1 MLDFLNKII
10 PNVMHST
17 DRLLDSILATL
28 QMTLWSGVVMFVCGL
43 FLGVVLTVTREGGI
57 MQRKALYQVLDKL
70 INVCRSIP
78 FVIFI
83 AILLPVTKAIMGT
96 KIGVRGVIVPLL
108 AASVPFFA
116 RQVESALAHV
126 EHGLIEAAESMG
138 KSPVNIIFTV
148 YLYESIPAI
157 ARGTTIKLINLI
169 GMTTDE
175 AVPAMEK
182 YLDDAYL
189 AHLPQVRVVHGRGTG
204 ALRAACHKRLK
215 KLNYVKEF
223 RLGEYGEGDTGVT
236 IVVFK

>member
-96 KIGVRGVIVPLL
+96 KIGVRGVIVPLV

-138 KSPVNIIFTV
+138 STTWQIIRKV
-148 YLYESIPAI
+148 LIPEAMPS
-157 ARGTTIKLINLI
+157 LINGAALC
-169 GMTTDE
+169 MTTVL
-175 AVPAMEK
+175 AYTAMAGSAGGDGLGK
-182 YLDDAYL
+182 IAITY
-189 AHLPQVRVVHGRGTG
+189 G
-204 ALRAACHKRLK
+204 
-215 KLNYVKEF
+215 LNY
-223 RLGEYGEGDTGVT
+223 REYDIMYVSSLLLVALVQIIQIGGDILMRAVDHR
-236 IVVFK
+236 KK

>member
-10 PNVMHST
+10 PNVMRSP

-96 KIGVRGVIVPLL
+96 KIGVRGVIVPLV

-157 ARGTTIKLINLI
+157 ARGTSITLINLI
-169 GMTTDE
+169 GLT
-175 AVPAMEK
+175 AMAG
-182 YLDDAYL
+182 YVGAGGLGDYAITWGYNYGHYDIIWVSVLFVILIVSVIQL
-189 AHLPQVRVVHGRGTG
+189 AGNFV
-204 ALRAACHKRLK
+204 AKR
-215 KLNYVKEF
+215 F
-223 RLGEYGEGDTGVT
+223 SH
-236 IVVFK
+236 

>member
-1 MLDFLNKII
+1 VLDFLNKII
-10 PNVMHST
+10 PNVMRST

-96 KIGVRGVIVPLL
+96 KIGVRGVIVPLV

-157 ARGTTIKLINLI
+157 ARGTTITLINLI
-169 GMTTDE
+169 GLT
-175 AVPAMEK
+175 AMAG
-182 YLDDAYL
+182 YVGAGGLGDYAITWGYNYGHYDIIWVSVLFVILIVSVIQL
-189 AHLPQVRVVHGRGTG
+189 AGNFV
-204 ALRAACHKRLK
+204 AKR
-215 KLNYVKEF
+215 F
-223 RLGEYGEGDTGVT
+223 SH
-236 IVVFK
+236 

>member
-10 PNVMHST
+10 PNVMRST

-78 FVIFI
+78 FVVFI

-96 KIGVRGVIVPLL
+96 KIGVRGVIVPLV

-157 ARGTTIKLINLI
+157 ARGTTITLINLI
-169 GMTTDE
+169 GLT
-175 AVPAMEK
+175 AMAG
-182 YLDDAYL
+182 YVGAGGLGDYAITWGYNYGHYDIIWVSVLFVILIVSVIQL
-189 AHLPQVRVVHGRGTG
+189 AGNFV
-204 ALRAACHKRLK
+204 AKR
-215 KLNYVKEF
+215 F
-223 RLGEYGEGDTGVT
+223 SH
-236 IVVFK
+236 

>member
-28 QMTLWSGVVMFVCGL
+28 QMTVWSGVVMFVCGL

-96 KIGVRGVIVPLL
+96 KIGVRGVIVPLV

-157 ARGTTIKLINLI
+157 ARGTTITLINLI
-169 GMTTDE
+169 GLT
-175 AVPAMEK
+175 AMAG
-182 YLDDAYL
+182 YVGAGGLGDYAITWGYNYGHYDIIWVSVLFVILIVSVIQL
-189 AHLPQVRVVHGRGTG
+189 AGNFV
-204 ALRAACHKRLK
+204 AKR
-215 KLNYVKEF
+215 F
-223 RLGEYGEGDTGVT
+223 SH
-236 IVVFK
+236 

>member
-1 MLDFLNKII
+1 VLDFLNKII
-10 PNVMHST
+10 PNVMRSP

-96 KIGVRGVIVPLL
+96 KIGVRGVIVPLV

-157 ARGTTIKLINLI
+157 ARGTTITLINLI
-169 GMTTDE
+169 GLT
-175 AVPAMEK
+175 AMAG
-182 YLDDAYL
+182 YVGAGGLGDYAITWGYNYGHYDIIWVSVLFVILIVSVIQL
-189 AHLPQVRVVHGRGTG
+189 AGNFV
-204 ALRAACHKRLK
+204 AKR
-215 KLNYVKEF
+215 F
-223 RLGEYGEGDTGVT
+223 SH
-236 IVVFK
+236 

>member
-10 PNVMHST
+10 PNVMRST

-70 INVCRSIP
+70 IKVCRSIP
-78 FVIFI
+78 LVIFI

-96 KIGVRGVIVPLL
+96 KIGVRGVIVPLV

-157 ARGTTIKLINLI
+157 ARGTTITLINLI
-169 GMTTDE
+169 GLT
-175 AVPAMEK
+175 AMAG
-182 YLDDAYL
+182 YVGAGGLGDYAITWGYNYGHYDIIWVSVLFVILIVSVIQL
-189 AHLPQVRVVHGRGTG
+189 AGNFV
-204 ALRAACHKRLK
+204 AKR
-215 KLNYVKEF
+215 F
-223 RLGEYGEGDTGVT
+223 SH
-236 IVVFK
+236 

>member
-10 PNVMHST
+10 PNVMRSP

-96 KIGVRGVIVPLL
+96 KIGVRGVIVPLV

-116 RQVESALAHV
+116 RQVESALAYV

-157 ARGTTIKLINLI
+157 ARGTTITLINLI
-169 GMTTDE
+169 GLT
-175 AVPAMEK
+175 AMAG
-182 YLDDAYL
+182 YVGAGGLGDYAITWGYNYGHYDIIWVSVLFVILIVSVIQL
-189 AHLPQVRVVHGRGTG
+189 AGNFV
-204 ALRAACHKRLK
+204 AKR
-215 KLNYVKEF
+215 F
-223 RLGEYGEGDTGVT
+223 SH
-236 IVVFK
+236 

>member
-10 PNVMHST
+10 PNVMRST

-96 KIGVRGVIVPLL
+96 KIGVRGVIVPLV
-108 AASVPFFA
+108 AAGGIGAGTCRARPDRSGGIDGQKPREHHFHRLSV
-116 RQVESALAHV
+116 
-126 EHGLIEAAESMG
+126 
-138 KSPVNIIFTV
+138 
-148 YLYESIPAI
+148 
-157 ARGTTIKLINLI
+157 
-169 GMTTDE
+169 
-175 AVPAMEK
+175 
-182 YLDDAYL
+182 
-189 AHLPQVRVVHGRGTG
+189 
-204 ALRAACHKRLK
+204 
-215 KLNYVKEF
+215 
-223 RLGEYGEGDTGVT
+223 
-236 IVVFK
+236 

>member
-96 KIGVRGVIVPLL
+96 KIGVIVPLV

-157 ARGTTIKLINLI
+157 ARGTTITLINLI
-169 GMTTDE
+169 GLT
-175 AVPAMEK
+175 AMAG
-182 YLDDAYL
+182 YVGAGGLGDYAITWGYNYGHYDIIWVSVLFVILIVSVIQL
-189 AHLPQVRVVHGRGTG
+189 AGNFV
-204 ALRAACHKRLK
+204 AKR
-215 KLNYVKEF
+215 F
-223 RLGEYGEGDTGVT
+223 SH
-236 IVVFK
+236 

>member
-10 PNVMHST
+10 PNVMRST

-96 KIGVRGVIVPLL
+96 KIGVRGVIVPLV

-157 ARGTTIKLINLI
+157 ARGTTITLINLI
-169 GMTTDE
+169 GLT
-175 AVPAMEK
+175 AM
-182 YLDDAYL
+182 A
-189 AHLPQVRVVHGRGTG
+189 G
-204 ALRAACHKRLK
+204 
-215 KLNYVKEF
+215 
-223 RLGEYGEGDTGVT
+223 
-236 IVVFK
+236 

>member
-10 PNVMHST
+10 PNVMRST

-96 KIGVRGVIVPLL
+96 KIGVRGVIVPLV

-138 KSPVNIIFTV
+138 KSPVKIIFTV

-157 ARGTTIKLINLI
+157 ARGTTITLINLI
-169 GMTTDE
+169 GLT
-175 AVPAMEK
+175 AMAG
-182 YLDDAYL
+182 YVGAGGLGDYAITWGYNYGHYDIIWVSVLFVILIVSVIQL
-189 AHLPQVRVVHGRGTG
+189 AGNFV
-204 ALRAACHKRLK
+204 AKR
-215 KLNYVKEF
+215 F
-223 RLGEYGEGDTGVT
+223 SH
-236 IVVFK
+236 

>member
-10 PNVMHST
+10 PNGMHST

-96 KIGVRGVIVPLL
+96 KIGVRGVIVPLV

-157 ARGTTIKLINLI
+157 ARGTTITLINLI
-169 GMTTDE
+169 GLT
-175 AVPAMEK
+175 AMAG
-182 YLDDAYL
+182 YVGAGGLGDYAITWGYNYGHYDIIWVSVLFVILIVSVIQL
-189 AHLPQVRVVHGRGTG
+189 AGNFV
-204 ALRAACHKRLK
+204 AKR
-215 KLNYVKEF
+215 F
-223 RLGEYGEGDTGVT
+223 SH
-236 IVVFK
+236 

>member
-17 DRLLDSILATL
+17 DRLLDSILANL

-96 KIGVRGVIVPLL
+96 KIGVRGVIVPLV

-157 ARGTTIKLINLI
+157 ARGTTITLINLI
-169 GMTTDE
+169 GLT
-175 AVPAMEK
+175 AMAG
-182 YLDDAYL
+182 YVGAGGLGDYAITWGYNYGHYDIIWVSVLFVILIVSVIQL
-189 AHLPQVRVVHGRGTG
+189 AGNFV
-204 ALRAACHKRLK
+204 AKR
-215 KLNYVKEF
+215 F
-223 RLGEYGEGDTGVT
+223 SH
-236 IVVFK
+236 